1 MATEQANTAG
11 ELADREWPDVT
22 ATERDRRWREVRWR
36 MDLAGLDCLLV
47 WGNESKWESALA
59 NNRYL
64 TGRVAPGC
72 VLFPLDGDPVIWSG
86 FPHDVTKW
94 GALAGGWVEDVR
106 SGQSTTNNIVE
117 TLRDRGF
124 ANAAIGIVGFGE
136 TRPRVIPEA
145 VPFQQF
151 SHIASALDSARF
163 VEAGWLIEQTR
174 IIKGPEE
181 VACIRKSAELAK
193 AMADALIASARPGV
207 RETEVY
213 ADMLHANL
221 HGGGEEDMIWISSG
235 AVPPP
240 HGKRPPASHRVLE
253 AGDIVVCEYHACYKG
268 YLTGA
273 EVSVCLGEPKPE
285 YQRIHEVCV
294 ETQKSGIA
302 AMKPGNLIEDA
313 VHAFRKPII
322 DAGFGSVECGF
333 HGHGLAS
340 PEFPSCMYGGT
351 AGSWQKHAYARMPTI
366 EFQPNMVFATASD
379 IYDPDWNK
387 DTGLMMGRTVLI
399 TADGPE
405 EITGIPLE
413 PEMIVV

>member
-1 MATEQANTAG
+1 MTRARVEAEG
-11 ELADREWPDVT
+11 ETQGKEWPGLT
-22 ATERDRRWREVRWR
+22 EAERDRRWREVRWR

-47 WGNESKWESALA
+47 WGNESKWQSALA

-72 VLFPLDGDPVIWSG
+72 VLFPLDSEPVIWSG

-94 GALAGGWVEDVR
+94 GALAGCWVEDVR
-106 SGQSTTNNIVE
+106 SGQSTTENIIE
-117 TLRDRGF
+117 TLRDLRL
-124 ANAAIGIVGFGE
+124 ANGAIGVVGFGE
-136 TRPRVIPEA
+136 TRPRVIPET
-145 VPFQQF
+145 VPYQQF
-151 SHIASALDSARF
+151 SGITSALSGARF
-163 VEAGWLIEQTR
+163 VEAGWLLEQAR
-174 IIKGPEE
+174 IIKGSEE
-181 VACIRKSAELAK
+181 IACIRKSAELAK
-193 AMADALIASARPGV
+193 AMADALIASAQPGA

-221 HGGGEEDMIWISSG
+221 RGGGEEDMIWISSG

-240 HGKRPPASHRVLE
+240 HGKRPPASHRILE

-273 EVSVCLGEPKPE
+273 ELSVSLGQPRAE
-285 YQRIHEVCV
+285 YQRIHEVSV
-294 ETQKSGIA
+294 ETQTNGIA
-302 AMKPGNLIEDA
+302 AMKPGNFIEDA
-313 VHAFRKPII
+313 VHAFRQPII

-351 AGSWQKHAYARMPTI
+351 AGSWQKHAYARMPAI
-366 EFQPNMVFATASD
+366 EFQENMVFATASD
-379 IYDPDWNK
+379 IYDPGWNE
-387 DTGLMMGRTVLI
+387 DTGLMMGRTVVI
-399 TADGPE
+399 TDKGAE
-405 EITGIPLE
+405 EITGIPLD